1 MIAGQINIHRLEK
14 LGLVK
19 THFPLHRIW
28 EIERN
33 IFLPELLK
41 HKEDGSE
48 GNLKAQWKGNLFT
61 LDLPLHLIRQYFG
74 EKVGVCFLY
83 IHTYMVWLLGLAI
96 IGVLFFLDSVTR
108 LNKISFFEEDE
119 LYCFLTIA
127 WSTLFL
133 EMWKRKQEKFAIE
146 WGQTFSEEVE
156 IQRPE
161 FQGKLRR
168 SPVTDD
174 RYELYYD
181 SGKRLIYQTVGVVL
195 SLVFV
200 GLTVACI
207 GFILYKRAQTRAAGG
222 IMFLYWDLSG
232 TLYGI
237 INAVQIEIFNKL
249 FELLAYKTTELE
261 NYRYQSE
268 FENSYI
274 LKSYLFQIVNSYASI
289 VYIAF
294 FQSHYEGCY
303 ALHFDGT
310 RQPRSCMFD
319 LQVQLATIYC
329 VHFVKNLVVMG
340 KAAYQRWKRQRLGQ
354 DDSWKLQWREKVCE
368 TETLRTQ
375 LEMEFSKSAYIAKGI
390 DGTFQHYLELMIQ
403 YGYVTLF
410 AVAFPLAPLLAFF
423 NNALEL
429 RVDRFKLLS
438 LTRRPVPAGARG
450 LGPWLV
456 VLDVMTTMAIFSNSA
471 LLCFTL
477 SAFEDFRVLPDEP
490 LMWFAIMLIAIFVIR
505 KAASILIPEVPYR
518 YELVKKRHAVI
529 VERHIKKYR
538 PTRRVVSIDSEWVN
552 MSILGT
558 H

>member
-1 MIAGQINIHRLEK
+1 
-14 LGLVK
+14 
-19 THFPLHRIW
+19 
-28 EIERN
+28 
-33 IFLPELLK
+33 
-41 HKEDGSE
+41 
-48 GNLKAQWKGNLFT
+48 
-61 LDLPLHLIRQYFG
+61 
-74 EKVGVCFLY
+74 
-83 IHTYMVWLLGLAI
+83 MVWLLGLAI
-96 IGVLFFLDSVTR
+96 IGVLFFIDSVTR
-108 LNKISFFEEDE
+108 LNKITFFEEDE

-181 SGKRLIYQTVGVVL
+181 SSKRLIYQTVGVVL
-195 SLVFV
+195 SLAFV
-200 GLTVACI
+200 SFTVACI
-207 GFILYKRAQTRAAGG
+207 AFILYKRAETRAAGG
-222 IMFLYWDLSG
+222 IMLLYWDLSG

-237 INAVQIEIFNKL
+237 INAIQIEIFNKL

-274 LKSYLFQIVNSYASI
+274 LKSFLFQIVNSYASI

-319 LQVQLATIYC
+319 LQVQLATIYS
-329 VHFVKNLVVMG
+329 VHCMKNLVVMG
-340 KAAYQRWKRQRLGQ
+340 KAAYQRWKRERLGQ
-354 DDSWKLQWREKVCE
+354 DDSWKLQWREKVHE

-375 LEMEFSKSAYIAKGI
+375 LEMEFSKAAYIAKGI

-438 LTRRPVPAGARG
+438 LTRRPVPAGAKG
-450 LGPWLV
+450 IGPWLV

-477 SAFEDFRVLPDEP
+477 SAFEDFRVLSDEP
-490 LMWFAIMLIAIFVIR
+490 LMWFAIMLIGIFVIR
-505 KAASILIPEVPYR
+505 KAASLLIPEVPHR

-529 VERHIKKYR
+529 VERHIKKYK

-558 H
+558 Y